1 MLSNIAPHVEALARK
16 RLKYITL
23 FEQHAAELRKDPVRG
38 KEAYDR
44 VGSEWDLAAKPGQA
58 WNIGDKG
65 PEEYQKVMEDV
76 CSLKPVTL
84 DE

>member
-16 RLKYITL
+16 RLKYTTL

-44 VGSEWDLAAKPGQA
+44 VTCEWDLAARPGDK
-58 WNIGDKG
+58 WSIGDKG
-65 PEEYQKVMEDV
+65 PEEYQKVMESM